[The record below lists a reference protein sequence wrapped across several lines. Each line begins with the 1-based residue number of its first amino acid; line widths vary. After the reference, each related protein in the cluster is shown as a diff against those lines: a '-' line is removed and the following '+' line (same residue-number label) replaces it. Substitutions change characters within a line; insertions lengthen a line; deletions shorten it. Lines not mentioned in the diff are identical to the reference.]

1 MSLPTLIKE
10 VKESVEDTLEKTLE
24 RLSNRMPIVQ
34 IRAFCEP
41 DTLMVLEV
49 IRIIRTSFE
58 LIDDSAHP
66 LKAFIPEL
74 EEIIAIGERIL
85 ELVRPRGA

>member
-1 MSLPTLIKE
+1 MSLPTLINE
-10 VKESVEDTLEKTLE
+10 VKESVEDTLAMTLE

-41 DTLMVLEV
+41 DTLMVLKV

-58 LIDDSAHP
+58 LIDDSVHP
-66 LKAFIPEL
+66 RAEVIPEL
-74 EEIIAIGERIL
+74 EEIIAIGERTL
-85 ELVRPRGA
+85 ELGRPRGA